1 MVSIKLVR
9 YASPSTGADGK
20 LSLASVEG
28 GPERLGKA
36 FLILHCI
43 VLTQRRLH
51 RPDCCNTFKL
61 WIERSYIGESLSIH
75 LGNSYLTKNAYL

>member
-1 MVSIKLVR
+1 MVIIKLLR
-9 YASPSTGADGK
+9 YASRDTGADGK

-43 VLTQRRLH
+43 VLTQHKLH
-51 RPDCCNTFKL
+51 CPGCCNTLKL
-61 WIERSYIGESLSIH
+61 WIEKGYFEESLPIH
-75 LGNSYLTKNAYL
+75 AGNSYLTKNDYF